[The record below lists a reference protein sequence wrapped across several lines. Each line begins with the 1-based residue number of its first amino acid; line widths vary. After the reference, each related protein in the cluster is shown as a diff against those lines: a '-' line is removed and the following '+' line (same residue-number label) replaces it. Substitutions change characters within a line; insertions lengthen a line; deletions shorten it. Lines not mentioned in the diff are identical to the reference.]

1 MHRAPYP
8 VTYCVRAPHP
18 PSERQTDAGR
28 LPPWLPGVVMSAAP
42 ERPRAGRR
50 VEAVNSPHPQ
60 NPAGRDDSAV
70 ICSAKG
76 CRTAAVWVLA
86 WNNPKLHTP
95 DRRKTW
101 LACEE
106 HREHLSQFLGVR
118 GFLKD
123 VVTLAEWEAAAPGR

>member
-1 MHRAPYP
+1 ML
-8 VTYCVRAPHP
+8 V
-18 PSERQTDAGR
+18 S
-28 LPPWLPGVVMSAAP
+28 
-42 ERPRAGRR
+42 GRR
-50 VEAVNSPHPQ
+50 VTAGNGRRTGSVRVGRVILNAAGSDPVSP
-60 NPAGRDDSAV
+60 

-76 CRTAAVWVLA
+76 CRAAAVWVLA

-95 DRRKTW
+95 ERRKTW

-123 VVTLAEWEAAAPGR
+123 VVSFEDWEDPETP